1 MFGLYSW
8 ILTSCIVAYTWYM
21 LHYVFWIIL
30 FFHFLMCFQLYIFYI
45 LLLCPWF
52 SSDIHFNYFYCLF
65 AIYFIDFWYLC
76 FCGDILLNYSFY
88 NIVLRCILVF
98 PHVFM
103 SYTWYILQCS
113 YNSLEMLHGVYYVV
127 HIVLIGLATMHFQFF
142 TQYHEFFLCCV
153 WARLFPCIAHLIVPF
168 FIDIFILVCWSIWM
182 ARNCVIFRNLN
193 PTIEDYRRCLTA
205 ELFLLLPRAKI
216 SSPHRFSVICNFF
229 YLFHFLLCL
238 LNTPALLG
246 SVL

>member
-1 MFGLYSW
+1 
-8 ILTSCIVAYTWYM
+8 
-21 LHYVFWIIL
+21 
-30 FFHFLMCFQLYIFYI
+30 
-45 LLLCPWF
+45 
-52 SSDIHFNYFYCLF
+52 
-65 AIYFIDFWYLC
+65 
-76 FCGDILLNYSFY
+76 
-88 NIVLRCILVF
+88 
-98 PHVFM
+98 
-103 SYTWYILQCS
+103 
-113 YNSLEMLHGVYYVV
+113 MLHGVYYVV

-216 SSPHRFSVICNFF
+216 SSSPLYIHGFSVICVFF
-229 YLFHFLLCL
+229 IFFISFFCL
-238 LNTPALLG
+238 LKTPALLG